1 MSPIIPFPA
10 ALNHQSP
17 NLAPHLGWIS
27 AGDVTIVMPTHLE
40 EGAFNL
46 VEGGH
51 YALMDGDGEFI
62 TEIWVDA
69 LPGLDVYAQH

>member
-17 NLAPHLGWIS
+17 NLAPNLGWIS
-27 AGDVTIVMPTHLE
+27 AGDVAIVMPIHLE

-51 YALMDGDGEFI
+51 YALMDGDGESI